1 MVLVGRNGVVVGT
14 MESLL
19 NVILVDVDDKKP
31 VALMV
36 VVAGIVVAGIEG
48 GVVEPPE
55 DSTHSQR
62 PLACPMA
69 LGVVVMALVV
79 DVVEVVEVVE
89 VGGVVG
95 GGAGVGGVVAVDTK
109 GRRHHHSPGS
119 FRKRF
124 LISFY
129 RSFELENPAHQQLGP
144 GTRKLAQG
152 HL

>member
-14 MESLL
+14 MESL
-19 NVILVDVDDKKP
+19 NVNLVDVDGKKP

-36 VVAGIVVAGIEG
+36 VAAGIVVDGIEEV
-48 GVVEPPE
+48 VVEHPE

-62 PLACPMA
+62 PLACSMA

-79 DVVEVVEVVE
+79 DVVEVV
-89 VGGVVG
+89 
-95 GGAGVGGVVAVDTK
+95 GAVAVDMK
-109 GRRHHHSPGS
+109 GRHHHSPGS

-144 GTRKLAQG
+144 GTQKLAQG

>member
-36 VVAGIVVAGIEG
+36 VVAGIVVDGIEEV
-48 GVVEPPE
+48 VVEHPE

-79 DVVEVVEVVE
+79 DVVEVV
-89 VGGVVG
+89 
-95 GGAGVGGVVAVDTK
+95 GAVAVDMK
-109 GRRHHHSPGS
+109 GRHHHSPGS

-144 GTRKLAQG
+144 GTQKLGQG